1 MVPLD
6 RHNFALF
13 CSYLN
18 NLYFIGFNQAFHSY
32 IKSLHQ
38 NDDALISKGEEIFG
52 FGISW
57 VKGLL
62 DNPGIWVSDMLFS
75 DRDPDQTSQAEDL
88 LEQYFDQER
97 VHTILKVIVTE
108 YLILTHEEL

>member
-1 MVPLD
+1 
-6 RHNFALF
+6 
-13 CSYLN
+13 
-18 NLYFIGFNQAFHSY
+18 LY
-32 IKSLHQ
+32 Q

-75 DRDPDQTSQAEDL
+75 DRDPDQTS
-88 LEQYFDQER
+88 
-97 VHTILKVIVTE
+97 
-108 YLILTHEEL
+108 